1 MTSIRFTPIAIA
13 LVAAASSTFTQQAQA
28 LPQVSREQA
37 MVMFTGMTAGM
48 LCSVDSGIISEKL
61 AEVTL
66 QETTKQHGIEW
77 LYEETRSWTEEQN
90 RRFFK
95 RVENLTEMVG
105 GCQGLFRMS
114 AAYLEQMG
122 E

>member
-1 MTSIRFTPIAIA
+1 MKKLFATIFAILATITPSN
-13 LVAAASSTFTQQAQA
+13 AAPQA
-28 LPQVSREQA
+28 SREQA

-48 LCSVDSGIISEKL
+48 ICSVDSGLISEKL

-66 QETTKQHGIEW
+66 QETTIQHGIEW

-95 RVENLTEMVG
+95 RVENLIEMVG
-105 GCQGLFRMS
+105 GCEALFRMS
-114 AAYLEQMG
+114 AAYLEEMRQ
-122 E
+122 